1 MSEPMRTFAF
11 LCPQCRQTVVAQR
24 TTFAVAAGRAEIP
37 CPCGKS
43 TLISEYQNTSFRL
56 QVPCIAC
63 GGTHTVTVPE
73 HAMLHKDAIV
83 LTCKRTGFDC
93 CAIGEEERVFQA
105 AKRMEASADQLPE
118 KREEGTAFLNEFVMS
133 EVLSE
138 IKDIAGRG
146 GISCTCGS
154 HDWGMDIYYAS
165 VQLRCKKCGAVLK
178 IPAAASEDIDAVC
191 CQDRLLIHSAQG

>member
-1 MSEPMRTFAF
+1 
-11 LCPQCRQTVVAQR
+11 
-24 TTFAVAAGRAEIP
+24 
-37 CPCGKS
+37 
-43 TLISEYQNTSFRL
+43 
-56 QVPCIAC
+56 
-63 GGTHTVTVPE
+63 
-73 HAMLHKDAIV
+73 
-83 LTCKRTGFDC
+83 
-93 CAIGEEERVFQA
+93 
-105 AKRMEASADQLPE
+105 
-118 KREEGTAFLNEFVMS
+118 MS